1 MGIGSPR
8 RRNVC
13 ARVMPLLG
21 VAALVAAPSAA
32 AESAPPC
39 GILRLVDDLLRCNR
53 EPAAIPAPG
62 PTRAQ
67 ATTTLRELAPHAVSL
82 TPRFVP
88 DLLMVRFR
96 AAATQRQ
103 RSQALANAKVSVDH
117 RIPQLGVVVVRTAPA
132 RRDQALAQLRA
143 SPWVA
148 GAEKDALVE
157 ALDTTPNDSNWTDQW
172 GLRRIGL
179 PVAWDRTRGSSLVV
193 AVLDTGVEAD
203 HPDLRGAVRTGYNVV
218 AGNADTTD
226 THGHGTSVAGV
237 IAVRTNNRT
246 GVAGICWT
254 CSILPIKVL
263 GDDGVG
269 SMDDLAAAI
278 VRATDAG
285 ARVINMSLGGPAG
298 AQTLEDAISYASAR
312 NVILVAAA
320 GNSGVSAPF
329 YPAAYEQVVS
339 VAGTDQS
346 DRLYPWSDFGPWVRV
361 AAPGCNPAP
370 VLGGGYAIF
379 CGTSSAAPVVSGLIA
394 LGLSLRPDA
403 APAEIVQAVTAET
416 DALDA
421 VPRGR
426 VDAPASLAALL
437 PVSASAPPARAGATW
452 GVRGSLGPTGPA
464 RRYLRPLAAGVTT
477 ARLTFAPGIRIR
489 LTLAG
494 PSGKILA
501 RMTGRSPLQLRRR
514 VGTGTYSLTID
525 GARRRTAY
533 TLTIGRGR

>member
-1 MGIGSPR
+1 L
-8 RRNVC
+8 
-13 ARVMPLLG
+13 PLVG
-21 VAALVAAPSAA
+21 VAVLAAAPSAA
-32 AESAPPC
+32 ADAPREPAPLC
-39 GILRLVDDLLRCNR
+39 GILKLKVVDEVLHCR
-53 EPAAIPAPG
+53 EPAAAASPAAPVN
-62 PTRAQ
+62 
-67 ATTTLRELAPHAVSL
+67 TTTTSLREVPPHAVSL

-96 AAATQRQ
+96 ATATPRQ
-103 RSQALANAKVSVDH
+103 QSQVLADAKVSVDH
-117 RIPQLGVVVVRTAPA
+117 RIVQLGVVVVRMAPEQ
-132 RRDQALAQLRA
+132 RDRALTQLRA

-148 GAEKDALVE
+148 RAEKDAVVE
-157 ALDTTPNDSNWTDQW
+157 VLDTTPNDSIWTDQW

-179 PVAWDRTRGSSLVV
+179 PAAWDRTRGSSLVV

-218 AGNADTTD
+218 TGNTDTTD
-226 THGHGTSVAGV
+226 THGHGTSVAGI
-237 IAVRTNNRT
+237 IAARTNNRT

-254 CSILPIKVL
+254 CSILPMKVL

-298 AQTLEDAISYASAR
+298 AQTLEDAIGYAYAR

-320 GNSGVSAPF
+320 GNSGVSTPF
-329 YPAAYEQVVS
+329 YPAAYEHVVS

-370 VLGGGYAIF
+370 VIGGGYAIF

-403 APAEIVQAVTAET
+403 APAEIVQAVTGET

-421 VPRGR
+421 LPRGR

-437 PVSASAPPARAGATW
+437 PISGAAPVARAAW
-452 GVRGSLGPTGPA
+452 SVRGTLGPAGPA
-464 RRYLRPLAAGVTT
+464 RRYQRPLPAGVTT
-477 ARLTFAPGIRIR
+477 ARLTFAPGNRIR
-489 LTLAG
+489 LTLAD
-494 PSGKILA
+494 PSGKIVA

-514 VGTGTYSLTID
+514 VGAGTYSLTID
-525 GARRRTAY
+525 GARHRTAY
-533 TLTIGRGR
+533 TLTVGRRA